1 MCILFVMSVYM
12 CSMCIYTGEFIK
24 VNAWLYKKKLHVC
37 VLNNIM
43 FTLIYNLFCFGI
55 SCKYSCVDIVRGFV
69 TCSILFIHVIYVTTV
84 NFHCLHVS

>member
-1 MCILFVMSVYM
+1 MCIIFIMSVYM

-24 VNAWLYKKKLHVC
+24 VNAWLYKKSYMYVI
-37 VLNNIM
+37 IM

-55 SCKYSCVDIVRGFV
+55 SCKYSCVDIVLVFV